1 LKFFVGD
8 FEPMV
13 KNNKIVISR
22 RKKTKDLDNLLFL
35 VKELELAIAL
45 SSVLSSG
52 QSKQLQTAILKLV
65 NQFSS
70 TSKTVHNQKTL
81 GNK

>member
-1 LKFFVGD
+1 
-8 FEPMV
+8 MV
-13 KNNKIVISR
+13 KNNIIVSAR
-22 RKKTKDLDNLLFL
+22 RNKTQNLKNLLFL

-45 SSVLSSG
+45 SSVLSPG

-70 TSKTVHNQKTL
+70 TSKNADNQKQ
-81 GNK
+81 

>member
-1 LKFFVGD
+1 
-8 FEPMV
+8 MV
-13 KNNKIVISR
+13 KNNIIVSAR
-22 RKKTKDLDNLLFL
+22 RNKTQNLKNLLFL

-45 SSVLSSG
+45 SSVLSPG

-70 TSKTVHNQKTL
+70 TSKTAGNQKQ
-81 GNK
+81 

>member
-1 LKFFVGD
+1 
-8 FEPMV
+8 MV
-13 KNNKIVISR
+13 KNNKIVSLR
-22 RKKTKDLDNLLFL
+22 RNKTQDLKNLLFL

-45 SSVLSSG
+45 SSVLSPG

-70 TSKTVHNQKTL
+70 TSKNADNQKQ
-81 GNK
+81 

>member
-1 LKFFVGD
+1 
-8 FEPMV
+8 MV
-13 KNNKIVISR
+13 KNNIIVISR
-22 RKKTKDLDNLLFL
+22 RNKTQNFNNLLLL

-45 SSVLSSG
+45 SSVLSPG

-70 TSKTVHNQKTL
+70 TANTASNQKQ
-81 GNK
+81 